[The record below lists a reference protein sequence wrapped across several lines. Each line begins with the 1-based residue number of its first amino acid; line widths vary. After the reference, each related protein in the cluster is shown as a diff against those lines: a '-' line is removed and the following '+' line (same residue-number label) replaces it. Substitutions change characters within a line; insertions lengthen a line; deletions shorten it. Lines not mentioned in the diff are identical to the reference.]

1 MRYDLHDFVL
11 YEGAWRRRLD
21 MPLRKAAKCCT
32 AAGAQE
38 NICNSGKRMG
48 FKLQI

>member
-1 MRYDLHDFVL
+1 MRCDLHDFVL
-11 YEGAWRRRLD
+11 YEGTWRRLD
-21 MPLRKAAKCCT
+21 MPLRKAAKFCK